1 MPRVKTAVAGT
12 GPIVVIGSINMDLV
26 CRTPHMARPGET
38 ILGRDFVTFP
48 GGKGANQAVAAA
60 KLAKPGTS
68 VHMIGRVGDDAF
80 GQQLLTGLQLHQVR
94 CEHVTVTEGVSSGIA
109 LILVDKT
116 GENSIVAVPGANAKL
131 TPRDLDAAED
141 LIRSASVVMLQ
152 LEIPLAT
159 VRHALAM
166 CRRLGVYT
174 ILDPAP
180 APPRGLPPEMYR
192 VDLLTP
198 NQGEAEILLSARRAV
213 GRVKRKRRPD
223 AKQIGGELLALGPK
237 MVVLKLGSRGT
248 MIVDGEFL
256 TVKGFKVKVADTT
269 AAGDA
274 FTAALAVARAEG
286 MEGKPAARFANA
298 AGAICCTGFGAQPS
312 LPNRQAVDALL
323 QRS

>member
-1 MPRVKTAVAGT
+1 MSQAKATEI

-38 ILGRDFVTFP
+38 ILGSDFVTLP

-68 VHMIGRVGDDAF
+68 VHLIGRVGDDDF
-80 GQQLLTGLQLHQVR
+80 GQHLLTGLRLHHVR
-94 CEHVTVTEGVSSGIA
+94 CEHVTVTEGISSGVA
-109 LILVDKT
+109 LILVDKA
-116 GENSIVAVPGANAKL
+116 GENSIVVVPGANAKL
-131 TPRDLDAAED
+131 MPKDVDGAED
-141 LIRSASVVMLQ
+141 LIRSASVVVLQ

-159 VRHALAM
+159 ARHALAM

-180 APPRGLPPEMYR
+180 APAKGLPPEMYA

-198 NQGEAEILLSARRAV
+198 NQSEAEILLSARRAA
-213 GRVKRKRRPD
+213 GRVKRKQRVD
-223 AKQIGGELLALGPK
+223 AKQIGGELLSLGPK
-237 MVVLKLGSRGT
+237 MVVLKLGSRGA
-248 MIVDGEFL
+248 MIVDDEFM
-256 TVKGFKVKVADTT
+256 TVRGFKVKVADTT

-286 MEGKPAARFANA
+286 TSGKAAVRFANA

-312 LPNRQAVDALL
+312 LPNRLAVEVLL
-323 QRS
+323 GQS